1 MVPMARVTSP
11 PIRFMCACASGSIM
25 CPGPPYGLPIE
36 SSQVRMDGTTCNM
49 PCMAPKKKETVET
62 TRNLIRWG
70 DSVLFRDMEV
80 TVLGFNKKETVIYE
94 LSYMTV
100 LVQKNRREN
109 EVYRLNVWSL

>member
-1 MVPMARVTSP
+1 
-11 PIRFMCACASGSIM
+11 
-25 CPGPPYGLPIE
+25 
-36 SSQVRMDGTTCNM
+36 MDGTTCNM
-49 PCMAPKKKETVET
+49 PCMALKRNSGNHKKF
-62 TRNLIRWG
+62 NQMG